1 MVFFLFFFNAKCQVR
16 KLVMGFM
23 GWTEMPTT
31 GSQTVPVVELN
42 VLQQRLLPESKHAM
56 FAKLVQVC
64 VEGEERESVL
74 KKTRSKAFSS
84 AVQDIDSVLDEA
96 LFVVDSSDEV
106 VKWKAREPELLKTL
120 EAVEKLLKEHREVW
134 LL

>member
-42 VLQQRLLPESKHAM
+42 VLQQRLLPES
-56 FAKLVQVC
+56 L
-64 VEGEERESVL
+64 
-74 KKTRSKAFSS
+74 
-84 AVQDIDSVLDEA
+84 VLDDDCRRFAPA
-96 LFVVDSSDEV
+96 L
-106 VKWKAREPELLKTL
+106 R
-120 EAVEKLLKEHREVW
+120 HRD
-134 LL
+134 